1 MSQIK
6 PTVPIALND
15 AKPKPIRRQEHK
27 LDAFEREKLKLRKAT
42 QEFESFFTASML
54 KSMRQTVPKNEQEGA
69 VGGTGL
75 GKDIFQS
82 MFDEELSKKMATG
95 SHGGLGDILYQ
106 NLVKRIEAKYATEA
120 DTTEA
125 QDTAADEATRR
136 FGLKEVTQS
145 PKQE

>member
-6 PTVPIALND
+6 ATVPIALND
-15 AKPKPIRRQEHK
+15 AKPISIRQQKHK
-27 LDAFEREKLKLRKAT
+27 LDALEREKLKLRKAT

-54 KSMRQTVPKNEQEGA
+54 KSMRQTIPKNEQEGA
-69 VGGTGL
+69 VGGSGL

-106 NLVKRIEAKYATEA
+106 NLVKRIEAKYATKA

-125 QDTAADEATRR
+125 QDTTADEATRR
-136 FGLKEVTQS
+136 PGLKEVKQS